1 MKRRSKS
8 NRIFVIL
15 CQTSFSVVYLG
26 LAFKVNAKLARSVNE
41 PLYTSSKPCF
51 IEKMTT
57 LFVENLLKK

>member
-26 LAFKVNAKLARSVNE
+26 KVNAKLARSVNE
-41 PLYTSSKPCF
+41 PLYTSSKPFF